1 MFLTCGKITLYLCQP
16 YSHVDPLTLF
26 FLVHNPISFKAGLDE
41 SDLYGHPV
49 VAGSLV

>member
-1 MFLTCGKITLYLCQP
+1 MGRLHYIYASHIHMWILGLC
-16 YSHVDPLTLF
+16 F
-26 FLVHNPISFKAGLDE
+26 FLVQNPISFKAGLDE